1 MDAEGFDR
9 LTKSL
14 SDTGTRRALVRLL
27 AVPLGMTLTTVLG
40 GDETD
45 AERPVQRVRDRAH
58 RHQHRRQ
65 TRNRHDAGQDK
76 GTSRKQARFP
86 YFLKSISVRVH
97 NPGPNAVTFQYSYFR
112 EGFVYL
118 YCTTID
124 RVSIPPGQS
133 LTFRSAKPDLQL
145 WINDRYWF
153 AFTNREGLKPIVAG
167 AVDGTSLTSKFR
179 GCPPIGTTVLHTQ
192 LGEHRSVST
201 AMDGA
206 VFSVTRHRDSKYKE
220 FTLML
225 PGI

>member
-1 MDAEGFDR
+1 MHAERIDR
-9 LTKSL
+9 LSKL
-14 SDTGTRRALVRLL
+14 LAAAETRRGVARLL
-27 AVPLGMTLTTVLG
+27 VALPLGLTLVSRLG
-40 GDETD
+40 DGPDVT
-45 AERPVQRVRDRAH
+45 AEDDDHGSSH
-58 RHQHRRQ
+58 RHHRRKA
-65 TRNRHDAGQDK
+65 RNSHDPGRDK
-76 GTSRKQARFP
+76 QPGGKQARFP